1 MAHLSAP
8 LQRDPCVAMPAVSW
22 FGPLYQMTN
31 SEVGINSTCC
41 SFTAPIQER
50 ERERER
56 GKSCQKNTSTKI
68 YAWCRFF
75 RFWYIPINQ
84 ISFLWWLFYYPSCF
98 GPLTANT
105 IISVSILASTIW
117 HCYYKRMR
125 NEISKNVCFSSKA
138 NMFIKHFNIHQKIP
152 LHRIQEFFLNES

>member
-50 ERERER
+50 ERKGERKKLSKEYKYKNIHMVQIFQVLVHPH
-56 GKSCQKNTSTKI
+56 KSNLFPLV
-68 YAWCRFF
+68 A
-75 RFWYIPINQ
+75 
-84 ISFLWWLFYYPSCF
+84 FLL
-98 GPLTANT
+98 
-105 IISVSILASTIW
+105 SILFWTINGQ
-117 HCYYKRMR
+117 H
-125 NEISKNVCFSSKA
+125 N
-138 NMFIKHFNIHQKIP
+138 HFCQHTG
-152 LHRIQEFFLNES
+152 LNYLALLL